1 MEYFYKFQRLN
12 DEYKIVTKKNNNQ
25 TYINDTFIKFDNLKN
40 QIKQTQNEDISYL
53 YINLYIHNRDL
64 VPYLYKLLNKHTLDF
79 SVIKILKIC

>member
-40 QIKQTQNEDISYL
+40 KIKAIAVQKTPRAATDAIASTEGV
-53 YINLYIHNRDL
+53 L
-64 VPYLYKLLNKHTLDF
+64 VGQLDMANG
-79 SVIKILKIC
+79 K